1 MIYITNAFS
10 PKMLNPNEKQILN
23 IRKSSY
29 DEIQE
34 VKYNNE
40 TISTIGH
47 YNIAKHLGVRYNTM
61 PIQVERNDVI
71 YVVQC
76 DPTINQ
82 YTYRKITIN

>member
-47 YNIAKHLGVRYNTM
+47 HNIAKHLGVRYYANSS
-61 PIQVERNDVI
+61 
-71 YVVQC
+71 
-76 DPTINQ
+76 
-82 YTYRKITIN
+82 